1 MNRRATGSLT
11 LHKQLRI
18 VRMLADGQFHSGE
31 KIADSLGVSRA
42 AVWKQLSQIRER
54 MGIEIFAVRGKGYKL
69 SAPLELL
76 DYDLIHSR
84 LGDTARELLSELEIL
99 DRIDS
104 TSSYLMAR
112 LPEGIGSGHVCISEQ
127 QTAGRG
133 RMGRHWVSPF
143 GNNIYLSIHW
153 RYLLPIAE
161 LSGLSLAA
169 GLAVARCL
177 DSLGLE
183 GIELKWPNDV
193 LWQNRK
199 LAGLLLE
206 VSGEQGGPSRV
217 VLGLGLNCRIDR
229 EHAVDIDQPWAD
241 LSQVPGGDGLSRNT
255 LAAALLEHLLDT
267 LNRFEQEGLTPLI
280 PAWKLYDSYLGKP
293 VVVQMGAHR
302 IEGTHQGI
310 DRNGALLLLREGR
323 VQTYHGG
330 EISLRVLGRKI
341 TN

>member
-1 MNRRATGSLT
+1 MNRRATGSVT
-11 LHKQLRI
+11 LRTQLRI

-42 AVWKQLSQIRER
+42 AIWKQLSQIRER

-76 DYDLIHSR
+76 DHDLIHSK
-84 LGDTARELLSELEIL
+84 LGYAARELLSELEIR

-104 TSSYLMAR
+104 TNSYLMAR
-112 LPEGIGSGHVCISEQ
+112 IPEGIDSGHVCISEQ

-133 RMGRHWVSPF
+133 RMGRRS
-143 GNNIYLSIHW
+143 NIYLSIHW
-153 RYLLPIAE
+153 RYPLPIAE

-169 GLAVARCL
+169 GVAVARCL
-177 DSLGLE
+177 DSLGIE

-206 VSGEQGGPSRV
+206 VSGEHGGPSRV
-217 VLGLGLNCRIDR
+217 VLGLGLNCRIGR
-229 EHAVDIDQPWAD
+229 EYAVDIDQPWVA
-241 LSQVPGGDGLSRNT
+241 LSQVPGGGGLSRNT
-255 LAAALLEHLLDT
+255 LMAALLEHLLDT

-280 PAWKLYDSYLGKP
+280 PAWKLYDSYLGKS
-293 VVVQMGAHR
+293 VVVRMGAHS
-302 IEGTHQGI
+302 IEGVYQGI
-310 DRNGALLLLREGR
+310 DRNGALLILQEGR
-323 VQTYHGG
+323 VQTYYGG
-330 EISLRVLGRKI
+330 EISLRALGQKI